1 MFSYSFTNLLG
12 APFDSAQ
19 ARIAFDKRVQCLY
32 TPTSNR
38 VACYRLHTQD
48 HSANA
53 LVSSLSSTGESSNS
67 SRKEGSSRKPFEQ
80 EGRED
85 TSQEDSHHA
94 DQTAGSSG
102 VFTFPFEARVDV
114 AWFAVRSDN
123 LLAIC
128 IDLHG
133 QGMVVNLAKG
143 CVVNRIQ
150 FKSNTSAEQKRKWDA
165 VKDLQHSVTGAAFSP
180 DDRFFAVAAGRS
192 VQIWHAPTARH
203 AYQLRL
209 LRSMTLHQQTITTL
223 SWSPDSTHLVTG
235 SLDCTVRLWRA
246 KVAKSGLVS
255 SSVSGNGG
263 SLEGLVVRDEDES
276 AARPDGGVLE
286 AETGYSF
293 PRDSGRKADKGDAA
307 CGDNEFIP
315 VAFVSHKYPLRF
327 ACFSGC
333 LTRIISVNREG
344 GIVLWKWTE
353 KRRTEE
359 QHEMARLKLLKCDP
373 SAETQSLKKRLRKRR
388 KAGGDAYVIHPGR
401 HELGRK
407 LLEVRRRKQEAEGS
421 CSHEASAADSEQE
434 DSADDSD
441 QEKSSASGEREGDR
455 KASKRRAADSRSS
468 PASHAPI
475 NYMRGVWKTETKALC
490 SLGRGHHVT
499 HACTNLSP
507 YYSASSPSSSPPSQ
521 YLLVAFSGGAFQL
534 YELPTLAVLCKLSL
548 GLASLDAVTLSFDGE
563 WIGALAVESQTLVVW
578 EWRSETYVLRQQ
590 SHAHGLRAVAFSP
603 AGDAALS
610 GASRIGAK
618 AGVGGA
624 AQQFQGAGASLGL
637 GTSRGIVATGGT
649 DGRVKL
655 FDAETGFCFCSFA
668 DHAAAVTALVFAPGG
683 NAVFTASL
691 DGTVRGYDLLR
702 YRQFRIF
709 TAKPGRA
716 DAGFGSSGTAS
727 KTSVLADLATGSVQF
742 ASLAVDA
749 GGELLVAGGQGS
761 VYSVFVWSIQTG
773 KVVDELTGHE
783 GPIVAV
789 AFHPHPNKQGVVV
802 TGSWDKKV
810 KVWDLYARRS
820 HGGAPETLQQTGGVL
835 CVAFDP
841 RGSDLLA
848 VGGEGGRVTLWDTGL
863 GGDEGVVATLDL
875 VRDIQGGRSSQND
888 RRARNN
894 WVSKEK
900 KEALGNTAG
909 LDLNVSVDSLAF
921 SSTGSLL
928 LVGSRHCA
936 TTFLYEARTGA
947 LLARFSL
954 TRNRLLDGILR
965 ELNSRFIT
973 DSGDPLQEYDLSDED
988 DAVTEG
994 VRERRRI
1001 KQHFSLP
1008 GVQSG
1013 QFASKKSR
1021 LFLLH
1026 QVAFAADSRSWAV
1039 ATSHGLYI
1047 FSLDSKSGM
1056 YAAFGTSSRLPCA
1069 PPPMLTANVTTG
1081 SISRALER
1089 REYAK
1094 AFILSLVLNDL
1105 PTLLSIYE
1113 AIPPSSV
1120 ALVCSSLAPA
1130 LLPPLLF
1137 FLHLL
1142 LSTDVGVGTPHLQL
1156 HLLWLRN
1163 VMKLHMHVFQ
1173 GDLAAFWAPSS
1184 VSSSRS
1190 GDRKISKGQGDR
1202 ANEAFERLTRV
1213 SVDLRTLFL
1222 LILRQLQQ
1230 QQANLHVPFCS
1241 NLHTLAFINASIRN
1255 SRSQQMEITSLS

>member
-53 LVSSLSSTGESSNS
+53 LVSSLSSTSEASASSQN
-67 SRKEGSSRKPFEQ
+67 RGSSQRRLEQ

-85 TSQEDSHHA
+85 GISQEDSHHA
-94 DQTAGSSG
+94 DQTTGSSG
-102 VFTFPFEARVDV
+102 VFTLPFEARVDV
-114 AWFAVRSDN
+114 AWFAIRSDN

-165 VKDLQHSVTGAAFSP
+165 VKDLQHAVTGAAFSP
-180 DDRFFAVAAGRS
+180 DDRFFAVAVGRS
-192 VQIWHAPTARH
+192 VQVWHAPTARH

-209 LRSMTLHQQTITTL
+209 LRTMTLHQQTITTL

-246 KVAKSGLVS
+246 KAAKSAFVS
-255 SSVSGNGG
+255 TSVSAEGNGA
-263 SLEGLVVRDEDES
+263 EGLVIRDEEENIT
-276 AARPDGGVLE
+276 RPDGGVLE
-286 AETGYSF
+286 EEKGNFGRPGSGSHKKSEPGET
-293 PRDSGRKADKGDAA
+293 
-307 CGDNEFIP
+307 CGDDEFIP

-353 KRRTEE
+353 KQRTEE
-359 QHEMARLKLLKCDP
+359 EHEMVRLKLLKCDP
-373 SAETQSLKKRLRKRR
+373 TAETQSLKKRLKKRR

-401 HELGRK
+401 RELGRK
-407 LLEVRRRKQEAEGS
+407 LLEARNQRKAELNQGS
-421 CSHEASAADSEQE
+421 CSDEDSEPTSDEEQE
-434 DSADDSD
+434 GSATAGDRAGD
-441 QEKSSASGEREGDR
+441 QKTRKRRSGEPQASSGSSSA
-455 KASKRRAADSRSS
+455 
-468 PASHAPI
+468 PV

-499 HACTNLSP
+499 QACTNLSP
-507 YYSASSPSSSPPSQ
+507 YYSASYPCSSSPSQ

-548 GLASLDAVTLSFDGE
+548 GLASLDAITLSFDGE

-624 AQQFQGAGASLGL
+624 AQQFQGAGGSLGL
-637 GTSRGIVATGGT
+637 GNSRGIVATGST

-655 FDAETGFCFCSFA
+655 FDAETGFCCCSFA

-716 DAGFGSSGTAS
+716 DAGFGASGAAS
-727 KTSVLADLATGSVQF
+727 KTSLLADLPSGSVQF
-742 ASLAVDA
+742 SSLAIDA

-789 AFHPHPNKQGVVV
+789 AFHPHPNKQGLVV
-802 TGSWDKKV
+802 TGSWDK

-820 HGGAPETLQQTGGVL
+820 HGGAPETLQQAGGVL
-835 CVAFDP
+835 CLAFDP

-848 VGGEGGRVTLWDTGL
+848 VGGEGGRVILWDTSL

-875 VRDIQGGRSSQND
+875 VRDIQGGRASQND

-936 TTFLYEARTGA
+936 TTFLYEARSGA

-988 DAVTEG
+988 DALNEG

-1001 KQHFSLP
+1001 KQHFALP
-1008 GVQSG
+1008 GVQAG

-1026 QVAFAADSRSWAV
+1026 QVAFSADSRSWAV

-1056 YAAFGTSSRLPCA
+1056 YAAFGTSSRLACA

-1081 SISRALER
+1081 SISRALDR

-1120 ALVCSSLAPA
+1120 VLVCSSLAPA

-1142 LSTDVGVGTPHLQL
+1142 VSTDVGVGTPHLQL
-1156 HLLWLRN
+1156 HLLWLRS

-1173 GDLAAFWAPSS
+1173 G
-1184 VSSSRS
+1184 
-1190 GDRKISKGQGDR
+1190 
-1202 ANEAFERLTRV
+1202 V

-1230 QQANLHVPFCS
+1230 QQANLHAPFCS

-1255 SRSQQMEITSLS
+1255 NRPEQEALCPS

>member
-19 ARIAFDKRVQCLY
+19 ARIGFDKRAQCLY

-48 HSANA
+48 HSASN
-53 LVSSLSSTGESSNS
+53 LTSSLAAAG
-67 SRKEGSSRKPFEQ
+67 EGSASRQKAAQLSPRAGELDA
-80 EGRED
+80 GAA
-85 TSQEDSHHA
+85 SQEDWHHA
-94 DQTAGSSG
+94 DQTTGSSG
-102 VFTFPFEARVDV
+102 VSTLPFEARVDI
-114 AWFAVRSDN
+114 AWFCVRSDN
-123 LLAIC
+123 SLAIC

-143 CVVNRIQ
+143 CVVNRLQ
-150 FKSNTSAEQKRKWDA
+150 FRSNTSAEQKRKWAA
-165 VKDLQHSVTGAAFSP
+165 VKDLQHVVTGAAFSP
-180 DDRFFAVAAGRS
+180 DGRLFAVAVGRS
-192 VQIWHAPTARH
+192 VQIWHVPTARH

-246 KVAKSGLVS
+246 KKAR
-255 SSVSGNGG
+255 SVSTFTLAGR
-263 SLEGLVVRDEDES
+263 SAAEAGLVVRDDEQQAMSPDGSVTEAQDEPADFAHGVPEDET
-276 AARPDGGVLE
+276 AR
-286 AETGYSF
+286 
-293 PRDSGRKADKGDAA
+293 GDR
-307 CGDNEFIP
+307 EFIP

-333 LTRIISVNREG
+333 LTRLISVNREG
-344 GIVLWKWTE
+344 GIVLWHWTE

-359 QHEMARLKLLKCDP
+359 EHEMARLKLLKCDP
-373 SAETQSLKKRLRKRR
+373 TAEAQSVQKRRKKRR

-401 HELGRK
+401 RELGRK
-407 LLEVRRRKQEAEGS
+407 LLEERRKRQEEASQESTSDGYSEDSSEGEEGS
-421 CSHEASAADSEQE
+421 GPSQWAAPGEKGRRKPSGETDS
-434 DSADDSD
+434 
-441 QEKSSASGEREGDR
+441 SSAS
-455 KASKRRAADSRSS
+455 S
-468 PASHAPI
+468 SHAV
-475 NYMRGVWKTETKALC
+475 NYMRGVWKTEAKALC
-490 SLGRGHHVT
+490 SQGRGQYVT
-499 HACTNLSP
+499 QACTNLSP
-507 YYSASSPSSSPPSQ
+507 YYACSSPSASCPSQ
-521 YLLVAFSGGAFQL
+521 YLVVAFSGGVFQL
-534 YELPTLAVLCKLSL
+534 YELPTLAVLCRLSL
-548 GLASLDAVTLSFDGE
+548 GLASLDAVALSSDGE
-563 WIGALAVESQTLVVW
+563 WIAALAAESQTLVVW

-603 AGDAALS
+603 AADAALS

-624 AQQFQGAGASLGL
+624 AQQYQGAGGSMGL

-655 FDAETGFCFCSFA
+655 FDAETGFCFCSFT
-668 DHAAAVTALVFAPGG
+668 DHAAAVAAIVFAPAG

-702 YRQFRIF
+702 YRQFRVF
-709 TAKPGRA
+709 TAKPGNA
-716 DAGFGSSGTAS
+716 SAGFGDSGTSS
-727 KTSVLADLATGSVQF
+727 KTALLADLPTGSVQF
-742 ASLAVDA
+742 SSLAIDA

-761 VYSVFVWSIQTG
+761 VYSVFVWSVQTG

-820 HGGAPETLQQTGGVL
+820 HGGAPETLQQAGGVL
-835 CVAFDP
+835 CLAFDP
-841 RGSDLLA
+841 RGSDVLA
-848 VGGEGGRVTLWDTGL
+848 VGGEGGHVVIWDTAL
-863 GGDEGVVATLDL
+863 GGDEGIVTTLDL

-894 WVSKEK
+894 WVTAEK

-909 LDLNVSVDSLAF
+909 LDLNVSVDSIAF

-936 TTFLYEARTGA
+936 STFLYEARSGA
-947 LLARFSL
+947 LLAKFSL

-988 DAVTEG
+988 DELNEG

-1001 KQHFSLP
+1001 KQHFALP
-1008 GVQSG
+1008 AVQAG

-1026 QVAFAADSRSWAV
+1026 QVAFSADSRSWAV

-1047 FSLDSKSGM
+1047 FSLDSKTGM
-1056 YAAFGTSSRLPCA
+1056 YAAFGTSSRLACA
-1069 PPPMLTANVTTG
+1069 PLPLLTSNVTTG
-1081 SISRALER
+1081 SIWRALER
-1089 REYAK
+1089 QEYAK
-1094 AFILSLVLNDL
+1094 AFILSLVLNDM
-1105 PTLLSIYE
+1105 PTLLSVYE
-1113 AIPPSSV
+1113 AVPPSSV
-1120 ALVCSSLAPA
+1120 VLVCSSLAPA

-1142 LSTDVGVGTPHLQL
+1142 LSTDVGLGTPHLEL
-1156 HLLWLRN
+1156 HLLWLRS
-1163 VMKLHMHVFQ
+1163 VLKLHMHVFQ
-1173 GDLAAFWAPSS
+1173 G
-1184 VSSSRS
+1184 VS
-1190 GDRKISKGQGDR
+1190 
-1202 ANEAFERLTRV
+1202 F
-1213 SVDLRTLFL
+1213 DLRTLFL

-1230 QQANLHVPFCS
+1230 QHASLHAPFCS
-1241 NLHTLAFINASIRN
+1241 NLHTLAFINASIKNNRGN
-1255 SRSQQMEITSLS
+1255 QEPLCRS